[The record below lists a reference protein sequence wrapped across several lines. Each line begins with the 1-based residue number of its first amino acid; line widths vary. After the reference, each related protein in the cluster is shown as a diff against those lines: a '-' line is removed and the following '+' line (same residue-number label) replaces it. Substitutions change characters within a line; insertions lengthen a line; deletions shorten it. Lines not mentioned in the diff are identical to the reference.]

1 MRRHAI
7 VLMLMLA
14 LGIQSLLPAPVA
26 AQAAPA
32 FQMGFATL
40 ASLIPEIVGQPMANE
55 QFDPSRGQSIQ
66 PTTRGLLVWR
76 EADNATAFT
85 DGATTWILGPN
96 GLEQRPNDS
105 LFAWER
111 PLAQQS
117 ASPVVIGPEAAVSQA
132 LQQLSAVPSGS
143 QLVDSATQHGV
154 VITMEPL
161 PRSVLGAFVPQHNL
175 VILSSQLEAAP
186 SKGVADVLAH
196 ELQHATDLATIGE
209 PQTPTQCYS
218 FEERAF
224 FKQAQVWEELWNG
237 DLPPSS
243 NPLYAELNDVATT
256 VQTNPNAFVAQ
267 LVQRYRSECGPLP

>member
-1 MRRHAI
+1 
-7 VLMLMLA
+7 MLMLA
-14 LGIQSLLPAPVA
+14 MSIQLVQPVSVTAQSAPTL
-26 AQAAPA
+26 
-32 FQMGFATL
+32 QMGFATL
-40 ASLIPEIVGQPMANE
+40 ASLIPSIVGQPTANE
-55 QFDPSRGQSIQ
+55 RFDPATGQTIQ

-76 EADNATAFT
+76 KADNATAFT

-96 GLEQRPNDS
+96 GLEERPNDS

-111 PLAQQS
+111 PVVGQEGT
-117 ASPVVIGPEAAVSQA
+117 PVAIGPEAAVSQA

-154 VITMEPL
+154 LITVEPL
-161 PRSVLGAFVPQHNL
+161 PRSVLGAFVPQHNV
-175 VILSSQLEAAP
+175 VILSSQLETAP